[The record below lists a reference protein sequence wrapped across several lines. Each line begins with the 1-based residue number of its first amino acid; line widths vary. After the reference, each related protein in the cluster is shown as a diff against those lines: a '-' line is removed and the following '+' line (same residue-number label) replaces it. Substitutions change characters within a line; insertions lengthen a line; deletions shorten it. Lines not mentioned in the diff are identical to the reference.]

1 MNYQIL
7 SKLSEGGF
15 SEVFEVRDPASALDE
30 VLILK
35 RLNPEMS
42 RRPDVRRAFTREG
55 EILSALRH
63 PNVVTFRRCYY
74 EGDRICLVMEKV
86 DGRTLDVWLR
96 EHRPDAEE
104 ALDAFRQ
111 ILEAV
116 DYLHHRA
123 TPLLHLDLK
132 PENVLITPSP
142 DGVRPVLID
151 FGIARDLGHGGLE
164 AYTPP
169 YAAPEQVRG
178 GELGCFT
185 DVYALGQ
192 ILAEILQHFAAGL
205 GTGERTNLEAVSA
218 RAREPS
224 RRRRYGDAGE
234 MLRAFRQA
242 RHEDRV
248 ATGSAASGGSVFS
261 GAPRWLPWGLG
272 GLGLA
277 AALVVLLFLFLLP
290 GEREDPPDVATPETA
305 APETEPGVGT
315 LPETVAGSPYEG
327 TGCWRSVATTA
338 DPEAMARRFDR
349 CARIALDNPDRE
361 EITHHYL
368 AAEAFVD
375 QQSGDLDA
383 RSRRVLESRLESFRL
398 NIEQRVRASR

>member
-1 MNYQIL
+1 
-7 SKLSEGGF
+7 
-15 SEVFEVRDPASALDE
+15 
-30 VLILK
+30 
-35 RLNPEMS
+35 
-42 RRPDVRRAFTREG
+42 
-55 EILSALRH
+55 
-63 PNVVTFRRCYY
+63 VVTFRRCYY

-86 DGRTLDVWLR
+86 AGRTLDLWLR
-96 EHRPDAEE
+96 EHRPDAEQ

-132 PENVLITPSP
+132 PENVLMTPSS
-142 DGVRPVLID
+142 GTAGSRPVLID
-151 FGIARDLGHGGLE
+151 FGIARDLGHGGLK

-178 GELGCFT
+178 GQLGCFT

-248 ATGSAASGGSVFS
+248 ATGAAASGGSALS
-261 GAPRWLPWGLG
+261 GVPRWLPWGLG
-272 GLGLA
+272 ALGLA
-277 AALVVLLFLFLLP
+277 AAVVVLLLFLLLP
-290 GEREDPPDVATPETA
+290 GERRDPPEIAAPGTGADPGVATGAETPLA
-305 APETEPGVGT
+305 AAE
-315 LPETVAGSPYEG
+315 
-327 TGCWRSVATTA
+327 CWRSVAA
-338 DPEAMARRFDR
+338 AGSPEAMARSFDR
-349 CARIALDNPDRE
+349 CAGIALDSADRGRIRE
-361 EITHHYL
+361 QYL

-375 QQSGDLDA
+375 QQSVHLDD
-383 RSRRVLESRLESFRL
+383 RSRRVLQNRLDTFRQ
-398 NIEQRVRASR
+398 NIELRDRAGQ